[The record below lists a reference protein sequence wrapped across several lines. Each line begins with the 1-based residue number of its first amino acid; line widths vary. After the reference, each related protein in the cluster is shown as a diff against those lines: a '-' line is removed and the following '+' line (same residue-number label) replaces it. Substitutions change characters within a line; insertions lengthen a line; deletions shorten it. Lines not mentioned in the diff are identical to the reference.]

1 VLTGERV
8 LEPRGP
14 AAAFLLTDAEVA
26 EIGQGRK
33 AFPVAVTIGG
43 RVTRGRLARMGEE
56 NMIGFS
62 RAARE
67 AAGLEIGGRYDVT
80 IELDAAPREVE
91 IPDGLAAAMTSE
103 QRARFDALSFTR
115 RKEMA
120 RGVAEAK
127 RDDTRERR
135 IAKALEDLS

>member
-1 VLTGERV
+1 VLTGERL

-26 EIGQGRK
+26 SLGQGK
-33 AFPVAVTIGG
+33 KVFPVTVTIGDH
-43 RVTRGRLARMGEE
+43 VTRGRLARMGDE

-67 AAGLEIGGRYDVT
+67 AAGLEIGARYEVT
-80 IELDAAPREVE
+80 IALDDAPREVE
-91 IPDGLAAAMTSE
+91 VPAALAAAMTAE
-103 QRARFDALSFTR
+103 QRARFDALSFTA

-120 RGVAEAK
+120 RSVADAK
-127 RDDTRERR
+127 RDETRERR
-135 IAKALEDLS
+135 IAKIVSEL